1 MPKSQGSKSGSET
14 EFHQTC
20 QGIRPAG
27 GRCRARCIAG
37 SSYCF
42 FHNPEME
49 AERKAAQS
57 AGGQKNKLAVL
68 PRSTP
73 DAKLRSAEDAIKLL
87 GETINQVRRGE
98 IDPRIGNTV
107 GYLSGL
113 LVKAQHDVAIERR
126 LARVEFAMKRQI
138 VLRSLKADSDDD
150 SEWIPPL
157 KKDND
162 A

>member
-1 MPKSQGSKSGSET
+1 
-14 EFHQTC
+14 
-20 QGIRPAG
+20 
-27 GRCRARCIAG
+27 
-37 SSYCF
+37 
-42 FHNPEME
+42 ME